1 MNTPDKKEPKK
12 HFFKIP
18 ANYFELSE
26 EERQAFCLEIATILD
41 ADAENDEEEE
51 GE

>member
-1 MNTPDKKEPKK
+1 MTTPDKKEPKK

-26 EERQAFCLEIATILD
+26 EEREAFCLEIATILH
-41 ADAENDEEEE
+41 ADTDSEKDEV
-51 GE
+51 